1 MALPGNPAARAPH
14 YIVVSDRQLLR
25 RAQAGDR
32 SALAILIHRHYTD
45 LLSVCQRAL
54 RDRELA
60 RDAAQEATVTAML
73 GLHRLRDPERFGAWL
88 IGIGL
93 NICRSFLRAR
103 VRSGTSLDQLLDE
116 GRLAEPRAPDADPAD
131 RAEVDELGAHVR
143 EAIAGLPAG
152 QREAVTLFYL
162 GGLTHAEIAGRLA
175 TRPGAVK
182 TRLHKARR
190 NLRPPL
196 GAFLKEG
203 HVMPSSLVPMR
214 IADVRRTNASELGPI
229 RNVIVLQEVDGERRL
244 ALWVGNP
251 EAISLAG
258 LLEDVELPRPGTHE
272 FAARLLAAAGATL
285 REVRIVEL
293 SNQTF
298 FSQAVLSD
306 GTSVDSRPS
315 DALALAVHL
324 DVPIYASEA
333 VLQQTSADPP
343 ADLEPGADAKALA
356 EETRERLRTESML
369 LKRLVQAD

>member
-1 MALPGNPAARAPH
+1 
-14 YIVVSDRQLLR
+14 VSDRQLLR
-25 RAQAGDR
+25 RARAGDR
-32 SALAILIHRHYTD
+32 GALAILIQRHYSD

-103 VRSGTSLDQLLDE
+103 LRSGSSLEQLLDE
-116 GRLAEPRAPDADPAD
+116 GRLAEPCAFDADPAD
-131 RAEVDELGAHVR
+131 RAELDELGARVR
-143 EAIAGLPAG
+143 EAIADLPSG

-190 NLRPPL
+190 NLRPSL

-203 HVMPSSLVPMR
+203 QAMPSTLVPMR
-214 IADVRRTNASELGPI
+214 IADVRRTDASELGSI
-229 RNVIVLQEVDGERRL
+229 RNVILLQEAEGDRRL
-244 ALWVGNP
+244 AIWVGNP
-251 EAISLAG
+251 EAISLAA

-272 FAARLLAAAGATL
+272 FAARLLAAAGGGL

-306 GTSVDSRPS
+306 GTSVDARPS

-324 DVPIYASEA
+324 DAPIYASEA
-333 VLQQTSADPP
+333 VLEQASTDPP
-343 ADLEPGADAKALA
+343 TELESAADAKALA

-369 LKRLVQAD
+369 RKRLAQAD